1 MNRPAPAG
9 ATTAPSLLALLIATF
24 AGAIVLA
31 FADAPQSIGL
41 VFTIGIDNP
50 DLIGEQLAVALAG
63 ALATALSVLF
73 ADGWR
78 WLLPA
83 GALGVL
89 VARLMF
95 NPDLLGVTA
104 RVVAVDGSET
114 PTVPAFVR
122 DLPWVCLGVA
132 SAGMLLVGVLG
143 AAQRLYREQP
153 AGAAAAA
160 VVGCAAYL
168 GASVVGP
175 LRGADMG
182 TARLVVLGVAVLLTG
197 AVLFSRETAD
207 PAGELGLRP
216 RLLAA
221 VAVALTVVPTV
232 LVAVTGESAIG
243 TWQGGLVGLLLLG
256 VAVFA
261 ALSLG
266 QNALLAT
273 AAVSLTLA
281 GLAMVMIFMAD
292 ALTADPSEYAQGVF
306 AALAVVV
313 AAVLAR
319 LRGRLTIAA
328 VVLAVTVVLLLGVAA
343 GILPDVSALLVL
355 LIVMCVASV
364 GLAVGSTAPFF
375 ALRNALPAAGAVI
388 TTMALGVHMSLHFL
402 RIGGP
407 GQPNPDMTWGRG
419 SFLVAAIV
427 VLTAAVLLVLLRRL
441 DRVRTTG
448 PGDDYRRILTTT
460 GPVPPE
466 KP

>member
-1 MNRPAPAG
+1 MNRPA
-9 ATTAPSLLALLIATF
+9 TAAPHLPALLTAAF

-31 FADAPQSIGL
+31 FGDAPQSIGL
-41 VFTIGIDNP
+41 VFTIGIDEP
-50 DLIGEQLAVALAG
+50 GLVGEQLAVALAG

-89 VARLMF
+89 VSRLMF

-104 RVVAVDGSET
+104 RAVTVDGSET
-114 PTVPAFVR
+114 QSVPVFVR
-122 DLPWVCLGVA
+122 ELPWMCLGVA

-143 AAQRLYREQP
+143 AAQRLYRERP

-182 TARLVVLGVAVLLTG
+182 TARLVVLGLAVLLTG

-207 PAGELGLRP
+207 PAGELALRP

-256 VAVFA
+256 AAVFA
-261 ALSLG
+261 ALGLG

-281 GLAMVMIFMAD
+281 GLAMVMVFMAD

-306 AALAVVV
+306 SVLAVVA
-313 AAVLAR
+313 AAVLAC

-328 VVLAVTVVLLLGVAA
+328 VVLAVTALLLLAVAA

-388 TTMALGVHMSLHFL
+388 TTMALGVHMTLHFL
-402 RIGGP
+402 RIGGE
-407 GQPNPDMTWGRG
+407 GRPNAYMVWGAG
-419 SFLVAAIV
+419 GFIVAAVV
-427 VLTAAVLLVLLRRL
+427 VLAAAGLLVLLRRL

-466 KP
+466 TP